1 MHDQYFGQIKEVRR
15 EQKLRLVLKLR
26 SDKRQK
32 VLQIKEVRNE
42 QNQACFQ
49 KGNLKRQT
57 KSLNSCNQM

>member
-42 QNQACFQ
+42 QN
-49 KGNLKRQT
+49 
-57 KSLNSCNQM
+57 